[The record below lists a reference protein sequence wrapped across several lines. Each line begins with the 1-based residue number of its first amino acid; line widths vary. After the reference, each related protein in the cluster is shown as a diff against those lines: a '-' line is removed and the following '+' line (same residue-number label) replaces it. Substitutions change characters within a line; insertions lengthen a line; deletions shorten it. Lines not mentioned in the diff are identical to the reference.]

1 MAILPITF
9 INSSL
14 SSPFSLFS
22 VLSLR
27 RSLSLLWLRARC
39 SVRCS
44 LSQELLPLFKRLS
57 LPQPFLK
64 MISNTTVSYVSQDM
78 SLPHQIVPSLIF
90 KSLKSP
96 WQLCRFNP
104 RSEPSQ
110 LIHTVIKPTAPNNV
124 VKAIC
129 NAFRSGWTWDTLS
142 REFHNIEF
150 NEQFVEKII
159 LELEQPIDAKWALGF
174 FHWAA
179 QSKFPTLPSVLL
191 LSHSH
196 LSPSS
201 ADLER

>member
-1 MAILPITF
+1 MQGLSK
-9 INSSL
+9 SSL
-14 SSPFSLFS
+14 APFKAWAQFGIDS
-22 VLSLR
+22 R
-27 RSLSLLWLRARC
+27 REKALIA
-39 SVRCS
+39 
-44 LSQELLPLFKRLS
+44 EAKAD
-57 LPQPFLK
+57 K
-64 MISNTTVSYVSQDM
+64 TDM
-78 SLPHQIVPSLIF
+78 SLPRQIVPSLIF

-96 WQLCRFNP
+96 WQLCCFNL
-104 RSEPSQ
+104 RSEPSH
-110 LIHTVIKPTAPNNV
+110 LIHTVTKPTAPNNV

-150 NEQFVEKII
+150 NEQLVEKIL

-196 LSPSS
+196 LGPSS
-201 ADLER
+201 AELER